1 MEPVSRGPDNR
12 TRFWTVAKMAG
23 LGFLGII
30 VGLLTAVVLVLLLSL
45 AGVSVADRPFLNI
58 VISLVAIQGVGLSI
72 VGLAYLTFTGRG
84 LSFLRARVPSLR
96 DIAWVVGG
104 VVAIFVLLFVV
115 GIAITV
121 INQMTG
127 VEPAQNSVTELASQD
142 PSVLL
147 LLIPAAFLVIGPAE
161 ELLFR
166 GIVQGRLR
174 EVFGPVG
181 AIATASVIFGLG
193 HATALTGG
201 SGGLAAF
208 AIPLA
213 ALSLL
218 SVVFGVA
225 YERTENLVVPIL
237 IHGAYDAVLF
247 GLIYVVLTA
256 GGDLGAAAN
265 NSSTLLAA
273 LG

>member
-1 MEPVSRGPDNR
+1 MEPVSRVPDTR
-12 TRFWTVAKMAG
+12 TRLWTVGKMAG
-23 LGFLGII
+23 LGFLGIG
-30 VGLLTAVVLVLLLSL
+30 VGLVTALVLVVLLSL
-45 AGVSVADRPFLNI
+45 AGVSVADRPFLSI
-58 VISLVAIQGVGLSI
+58 VVSLVSLQGVGLSI
-72 VGLAYLTFTGRG
+72 VGVAYLSYTGRG
-84 LSFLRARVPSLR
+84 LSFLRARVPSLG
-96 DIAWVVGG
+96 DVVWVVGG
-104 VVAIFVLLFVV
+104 VVAIFALLFVV
-115 GIAITV
+115 AIAISV
-121 INQMTG
+121 INSVTG
-127 VEPAQNSVTELASQD
+127 VEPAQNSITELADRD

-166 GIVQGRLR
+166 GIIQGRLR

-201 SGGLAAF
+201 SGGIAAF

-218 SVVFGVA
+218 SVVFGVT
-225 YERTENLVVPIL
+225 YERTGNLLVPVL

-265 NSSTLLAA
+265 NSSALLAA
-273 LG
+273 LS